1 MTFSFVSR
9 KLVCKVTI
17 VTPCVQVQAGPRYS
31 LDGTDLVITAANW
44 ADMGRCGSGYH
55 IYLDV

>member
-1 MTFSFVSR
+1 MICCV
-9 KLVCKVTI
+9 KVCIVTI

-31 LDGTDLVITAANW
+31 FDGTDLVITAANW
-44 ADMGRCGSGYH
+44 ADMGRCGSRYC